1 MDDEALALELQ
12 PLLKGARGFAPSVP
26 HICAAILMVRDSTLS
41 SREACR
47 RIAGVSEGARDV
59 VAALVPKVRTLFD
72 EGIIGEPPAE
82 PVQPAALGQAVAL
95 GPPVS
100 SGGSPSCHPLTKCR
114 RSPCWALRCAP

>member
-12 PLLKGARGFAPSVP
+12 PRLKGARGPPPTVP

-47 RIAGVSEGARDV
+47 RIAGVSEGNRDV
-59 VAALVPKVRTLFD
+59 VAALVPRVRTLFD

-82 PVQPAALGQAVAL
+82 PVQPAALGA
-95 GPPVS
+95 GCGTRP
-100 SGGSPSCHPLTKCR
+100 SGLVGGGVLLATLA
-114 RSPCWALRCAP
+114 RSAAAAHAGC